1 VNVLSS
7 QVLRFGIPFVA
18 GHVFMV
24 QFGFPVP
31 VMPVLIVSGALV
43 ADGQLPGPLLLASV
57 VVAAVAAD
65 SLWYFLGRKYGWHL
79 LRLLGSLSLSADTF
93 VQKTSEA
100 YDRVGLKTLLF
111 AKFVPGLS
119 AVAVPISGALKAP
132 YGPFVA
138 HDAAGTLIWAGAGIG
153 LGAIFH
159 PQVDYLLRL
168 LQRLGAGAFV
178 LLASALAVYLSLQ
191 FVRRRKT
198 LARLRMAR
206 LSPGTLAERLLAGD
220 DSIVVADVRN
230 RIARRDEPRKIPGAI
245 VADLGEL
252 DAKLREIP
260 FEKEVALYCT

>member
-1 VNVLSS
+1 VNVLSG

-18 GHVFMV
+18 GHVFLV
-24 QFGFPVP
+24 QFGLPVP

-43 ADGQLPGPLLLASV
+43 ADGQLHGPALLASV
-57 VVAAVAAD
+57 LVAGLAAD

-79 LRLLGSLSLSADTF
+79 LRLVGSFSLSADTF
-93 VQKTSEA
+93 VQKTSDA

-111 AKFVPGLS
+111 AKFIPGLS

-132 YGPFVA
+132 YLQFLA
-138 HDAAGTLIWAGAGIG
+138 HDAAGTLIWVGAGIG

-159 PQVDYLLRL
+159 PQVDYLLMA
-168 LQRLGAGAFV
+168 LQRLGTGAFV
-178 LLASALAVYLSLQ
+178 LLATSLGVYLAIRLYQ
-191 FVRRRKT
+191 RRRT

-230 RIARRDEPRKIPGAI
+230 RIARRDEPRKIPGAL